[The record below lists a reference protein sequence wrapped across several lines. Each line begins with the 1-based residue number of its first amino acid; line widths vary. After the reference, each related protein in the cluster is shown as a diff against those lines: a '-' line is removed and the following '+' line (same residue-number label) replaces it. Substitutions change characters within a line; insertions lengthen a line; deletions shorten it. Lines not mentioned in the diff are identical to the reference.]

1 RPDRPARGAEDDFLD
16 ATEDFR
22 TPLETGRAAFTEDT
36 VRAPARFFATR
47 LVRAFFFTAT
57 FATAAT
63 RMFLRRS
70 DAGVSARAARRD
82 CRFRHVTNS
91 SMRERSEPSSDVN
104 MHARS
109 YGVSE
114 RPPGRWLQRTT
125 MPSHF
130 TSSCGPPAPP
140 GDFGSTIVSCT
151 LDSGAR

>member
-1 RPDRPARGAEDDFLD
+1 V
-16 ATEDFR
+16 
-22 TPLETGRAAFTEDT
+22 ETSRAAFAEPSFE
-36 VRAPARFFATR
+36 RRPASSRP
-47 LVRAFFFTAT
+47 LGRAFFFTAT
-57 FATAAT
+57 VATAAT
-63 RMFLRRS
+63 RIVLAPFGRRRL
-70 DAGVSARAARRD
+70 GEAARRA
-82 CRFRHVTNS
+82 CRLRHVTNS

-151 LDSGAR
+151 LESGAR